1 MDLRVHAMRTRV
13 AGVFQALE
21 RVTGHDITL
30 MRAVGGP
37 ASAPEFIMGMSST
50 LGSLPARLIGH
61 GRGTEESS
69 SAGGDT
75 PQISFLLTSEAAM
88 MH

>member
-1 MDLRVHAMRTRV
+1 MRTRV

-37 ASAPEFIMGMSST
+37 ASAPEFLMGMSST
-50 LGSLPARLIGH
+50 LGSLPAMAVALRKVAQLGVTH
-61 GRGTEESS
+61 PKSVFS
-69 SAGGDT
+69 
-75 PQISFLLTSEAAM
+75 
-88 MH
+88 